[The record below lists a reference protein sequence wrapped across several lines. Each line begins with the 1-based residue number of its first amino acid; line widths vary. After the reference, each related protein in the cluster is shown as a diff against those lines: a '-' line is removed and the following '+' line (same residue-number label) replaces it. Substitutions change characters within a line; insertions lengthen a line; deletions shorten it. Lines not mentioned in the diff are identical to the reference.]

1 MDPQSAIDDLASGS
15 IAKVLS
21 TGLVALFLVCVV
33 LFRRLNQVQD
43 QRIEDMR
50 EYGDRLHKMQ
60 EQANLALGAL
70 VEPVREAVREMRG
83 RR

>member
-1 MDPQSAIDDLASGS
+1 MDPSDTINRLASGDALM
-15 IAKVLS
+15 ILA
-21 TGLVALFLVCVV
+21 TGLVALFIVCVV

-43 QRIEDMR
+43 QRIDDMR

-83 RR
+83 RK

>member
-1 MDPQSAIDDLASGS
+1 MDPQNAIDGLASGNALT
-15 IAKVLS
+15 ILA

-50 EYGDRLHKMQ
+50 EYGDRMHKMQ

-83 RR
+83 RK